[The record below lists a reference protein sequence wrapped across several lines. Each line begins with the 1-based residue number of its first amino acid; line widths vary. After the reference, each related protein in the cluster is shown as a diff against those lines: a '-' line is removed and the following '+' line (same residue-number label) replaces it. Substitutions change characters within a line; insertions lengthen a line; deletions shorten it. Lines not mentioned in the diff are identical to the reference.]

1 MPRAV
6 IIFKIDPAKRLI
18 ARMPIIPS
26 TKGVRSIIGCSQ
38 IGHRRLMDAP
48 NGEMLL
54 VAARVEQPRD
64 NNHPEWRLRGTDNT
78 VGVGILFGTLNR
90 KLDGMW
96 HCPVD
101 LEWIQREIVWCEPGE
116 VASADEVAKLL
127 GLGDAQPAEE

>member
-6 IIFKIDPAKRLI
+6 IIYKIDPAKRLI

-38 IGHRRLMDAP
+38 IGHRVLMDAP

-64 NNHPEWRLRGTDNT
+64 KPHPEWRLRGTDNT
-78 VGVGILFGTLNR
+78 VGVGFLFGTLNR
-90 KLDGMW
+90 KLDAMW
-96 HCPVD
+96 HCPVELD
-101 LEWIQREIVWCEPGE
+101 WIEREIVWCEPGE
-116 VASADEVAKLL
+116 VAPAAEVAKML
-127 GLGDAQPAEE
+127 GIDATPAAEE